1 MRTLFLSALLLTA
14 GGPAAACELTL
25 ESAWVRTAPSGATV
39 MAGFGKLGNPG
50 HVDSALAR
58 VESPD
63 FGRVELHSMVMD
75 GDVMRMR
82 KLDQIPVKAGESV
95 ELKPGGLHLMLFEPK
110 RELAEGSEIPLTLTL
125 ACDTEVSASAKVL
138 AKAPDADAN
147 ATDDAHEHHH
157 HGHH

>member
-1 MRTLFLSALLLTA
+1 MLRLLCATLLSL
-14 GGPAAACELTL
+14 AASAANSCELTL
-25 ESAWVRTAPSGATV
+25 ESAWVRTAPPGATV

-82 KLDQIPVKAGESV
+82 KVDQIDVKAGESV

-125 ACDTEVSASAKVL
+125 ACDTEIVATAKVL
-138 AKAPDADAN
+138 AKAPDGAPTEDS
-147 ATDDAHEHHH
+147 DHHH
-157 HGHH
+157 HDHQH

>member
-1 MRTLFLSALLLTA
+1 MRILILSTLLALSGTA
-14 GGPAAACELTL
+14 TACELTL
-25 ESAWVRTAPSGATV
+25 DAAWVRTAPPGATV

-63 FGRVELHSMVMD
+63 FGRVELHAMSMD

-82 KLDQIPVKAGESV
+82 KLEQIEVKAGESV

-110 RELAEGSEIPLTLTL
+110 RELPEGAEIPLTLTL
-125 ACDTEVSASAKVL
+125 ACDTEVAASAKVL
-138 AKAPDADAN
+138 AQAPASSADA
-147 ATDDAHEHHH
+147 ASDDAHPHHH
-157 HGHH
+157 PHH